1 MKKIMLIALCLTFA
15 YSLSAQDKED
25 KKKTTLGRLSQ
36 ADRVVVDVFTDMWI
50 MKGAANDSIDPK
62 QINRGANV
70 YIMKEFPFG
79 TSNFSFA
86 VGLGVSCHNL
96 YSNAI
101 PMKNYTFDT
110 LGSKVYDGTTVFKK
124 IPEKS
129 PDGYQD
135 IHYRNNKFTV
145 VYADIPLEFRFRLK
159 NNAFKFYLG
168 GKFGLMLGNHTKYH
182 GDNFNEVYPTPT
194 IKYKEYKIAN
204 VNTVRYG
211 ITVRT
216 GWKWIQAYAFYSLSD
231 LFKKDKG
238 PDMYPISVGLTISPY

>member
-1 MKKIMLIALCLTFA
+1 MKKIMFVALCLA
-15 YSLSAQDKED
+15 LSYSLSAQDKED
-25 KKKTTLGRLSQ
+25 KKKTIYGKLTQ
-36 ADRVVVDVFTDMWI
+36 ADILVADVFTDMWI
-50 MKGAANDSIDPK
+50 MKGAAKDSIDPK

-70 YIMKEFPFG
+70 SILKEFPFG

-96 YSNAI
+96 YSDAYPI
-101 PMKNYTFDT
+101 NYTLDST
-110 LGSKVYDGTTVFKK
+110 GNKVYGGATYFTK
-124 IPEKS
+124 IPAKS
-129 PDGYQD
+129 TDGAQD
-135 IHYRNNKFTV
+135 IHYKNNKFTV

-168 GKFGLMLGNHTKYH
+168 GKFGVMLSNHTKYR
-182 GDNFNEVYPTPT
+182 GDNFYEDYPTPT
-194 IKYKEYKIAN
+194 IKTKEYRIPN
-204 VNTVRYG
+204 VNSVRYG

-216 GWKWIQAYAFYSLSD
+216 GWKWVQAYAYYSLSH